1 MLVWSMAGNQRGLCA
16 SEPLIS
22 NSAHYKTMK
31 SLSFFPVRRCGAL
44 ALLVSSISASA
55 ADWPTHMA
63 NNQRT
68 GVTAEQLAD
77 ASLVQKWA
85 FTSPTPPQTAWFRQ
99 MRYDGSNAANGE
111 KSQRAYDSAFNL
123 CVVGSDL
130 FYASSS
136 EYAVVCLD
144 ATNGAEKWR
153 YIAEG
158 PVRIAPSYANGKLYF
173 GADDG
178 RAYCVNAANGA
189 EVWRYSPTNG
199 TDAVI
204 PHNLDFV
211 SLTPCRTG
219 VLVQNGRAYAGFG
232 MLPWESAFLVALNA
246 DTGAEVYKKTFNTI
260 SKAAMT
266 SGNADFSTTDNSL
279 TFEGSMLAL
288 GDNTKLFVPQ
298 GRMSPI
304 SFDMATGNALGRL
317 AGAGGSWTLITP
329 DNGRVVVGP
338 SYGNQYDSSR
348 RVRLHEDDATSR
360 TIVASYERASA
371 LIVSGTQSYV
381 IIEGKVQA
389 KNRSTAA
396 TVWTKDGERPNTMI
410 TGGTTLYVGGRNKVL
425 CMDAVTGSLLK
436 TLPATGDVFT
446 LALANGRLFAST
458 TRGVIH
464 CYAQ

>member
-1 MLVWSMAGNQRGLCA
+1 
-16 SEPLIS
+16 
-22 NSAHYKTMK
+22 
-31 SLSFFPVRRCGAL
+31 
-44 ALLVSSISASA
+44 
-55 ADWPTHMA
+55 MA

-68 GVTAEQLAD
+68 GVTAEQLPD
-77 ASLVQKWA
+77 NTLVQKWA

-136 EYAVVCLD
+136 EYAVVCLN
-144 ATNGAEKWR
+144 AQTGTEKWR
-153 YIAEG
+153 FITEG
-158 PVRIAPSYANGKLYF
+158 PVRIAPSYAAGKLYF
-173 GADDG
+173 GSDDG
-178 RAYCVNAANGA
+178 RAYCINAADA
-189 EVWRYSPTNG
+189 TEVWRYSPTNS

-219 VLVQNGRAYAGFG
+219 VLVQNGKAYAGFG
-232 MLPWESAFLVALNA
+232 MLPWESAYLVALDA
-246 DTGAEVYKKTFNTI
+246 ATGAEAYKKTFNAT

-266 SGNADFSTTDNSL
+266 SGNADFSTTDNAL

-288 GDNTKLFVPQ
+288 ADNTKLFVPQ
-298 GRMSPI
+298 GRMSPL

-329 DNGRVVVGP
+329 DNNRVVVGP
-338 SYGNQYDSSR
+338 SYGNQYDTR
-348 RVRLHEDDATSR
+348 RVRLHEDDPASR
-360 TIVASYERASA
+360 TIVASYERANA
-371 LIVSGTQSYV
+371 LLVSGTQSYA

-389 KNRSTAA
+389 KTRSTGT
-396 TVWTKDGERPNTMI
+396 TVWTKDGDRPNTMI
-410 TGGTTLYVGGRNKVL
+410 TGGTTLYIGSRNKVL
-425 CMDAVTGSLLK
+425 CLDTVTGSLLK

-464 CYAQ
+464 CYAP